1 MLTSMLAGTPN
12 VAPGRADVQ
21 ALEPTLDFL
30 RLLWRIEHGLQSK
43 SKQMEAALG
52 VTGPQRLVLRIV
64 DQFPGLS
71 AGELAHIIRLHP
83 STVSGV
89 VQRLVYKGLLARD
102 GDPADRRRVQLRI
115 CPDAKRFVRR
125 SPASIES
132 AVARVLAR
140 VPASHVTQTR
150 SVLTA
155 IADALDSNRSGKL
168 LDDGQRLGAAV
179 GGPAAIA
186 NPTERNADGTPRVR
200 RGIR

>member
-1 MLTSMLAGTPN
+1 MLGMLSGMAN
-12 VAPGRADVQ
+12 VAPVYADAQ

-64 DQFPGLS
+64 NQFPGLS

-83 STVSGV
+83 STVTGV
-89 VQRLVYKGLLARD
+89 VQRLVVKGLLARV
-102 GDPADRRRVQLRI
+102 GDQTDRRRVQLRVR
-115 CPDAKRFVRR
+115 PDAKRFVRR

-140 VPASHVTQTR
+140 VPAAHVTQTR

-155 IADALDSNRSGKL
+155 IACALEGDRSG
-168 LDDGQRLGAAV
+168 
-179 GGPAAIA
+179 
-186 NPTERNADGTPRVR
+186 R
-200 RGIR
+200 RETA